1 MDGKQEDIA
10 LILKLGIYV
19 DVLELSELEWLV
31 TGYLGHTRGSI

>member
-31 TGYLGHTRGSI
+31 TGYLGQTKGSI

>member
-1 MDGKQEDIA
+1 MDGKREDIV
-10 LILKLGIYV
+10 LMRKLGIYV